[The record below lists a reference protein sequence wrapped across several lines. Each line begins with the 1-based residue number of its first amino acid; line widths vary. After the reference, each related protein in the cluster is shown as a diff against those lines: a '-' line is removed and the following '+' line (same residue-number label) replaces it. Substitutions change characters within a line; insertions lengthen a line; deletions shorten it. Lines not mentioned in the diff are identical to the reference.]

1 MIYMPTTTTISNR
14 INLRPATLAD
24 REPIVAWCNT
34 LWNGQPDYIGDVW
47 EYWLPQGHLYVG
59 EMAGWQVPVVVLR
72 LRVLSPTQAW
82 FGGLRIHPE
91 LQGQGLGRDLID
103 YSIEWAKSWNAHT
116 IGYMTERSNQR
127 MHSMAEKLNFANVGL
142 IEWYELNDLPAAQ
155 AEIVPDPS
163 LVDLSQA
170 ANLQEQ
176 AGRYVYQWTVRNL
189 DQAELEGCAERQEL
203 YVLADR
209 SGWMICEHD
218 GFIAQIEG
226 DLAAQT
232 RLLAHARTL
241 PECENLLTPVW
252 RGSQQAQLIT
262 QLNWRNTNE
271 AYSLF
276 ELSLT

>member
-1 MIYMPTTTTISNR
+1 MPTTTTISNR
-14 INLRPATLAD
+14 LTLRPATLAD

-47 EYWLPQGHLYVG
+47 DYWLPQGHLYVG
-59 EMAGWQVPVVVLR
+59 EMVGWHVPVVVLR

-91 LQGQGLGRDLID
+91 LQGQGLGRELID
-103 YSIEWAKSWNAHT
+103 YSIKWAKSWDAHS

-127 MHSMAEKLNFANVGL
+127 MHSMAEKLKFVDVGF
-142 IEWYELNDLPAAQ
+142 IEWYKLADLAAAQ
-155 AEIVPDPS
+155 AEVVNDPS

-170 ANLQEQ
+170 QNLPDHG
-176 AGRYVYQWTVRNL
+176 GRYVYQWTVRTL
-189 DQAELEGCAERQEL
+189 DQAELERRAASQEL

-209 SGWMICEHD
+209 SGWMICEDD
-218 GFIAQIEG
+218 GFIAHIEG

-232 RLLAHARTL
+232 KLLAHARTL
-241 PECENLLTPVW
+241 PEGQELLTPLW
-252 RGSQQAQLIT
+252 RGSRQAQIST
-262 QLNWRNTNE
+262 QLNWHDTNE

-276 ELSLT
+276 ELDLTKA